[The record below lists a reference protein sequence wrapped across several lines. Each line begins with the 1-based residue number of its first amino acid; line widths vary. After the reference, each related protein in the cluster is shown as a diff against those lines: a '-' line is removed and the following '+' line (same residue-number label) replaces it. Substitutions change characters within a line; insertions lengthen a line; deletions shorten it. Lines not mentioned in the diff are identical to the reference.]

1 MIINNRSNESLVRAI
16 KKMHSFVESPDV
28 EKIRAHQESLGT
40 LFTNRELLYEDIQI
54 EHISAEWISAGDD
67 IRNDYVILYCHGG
80 GYNTGSF
87 MYARTVTGKLAE
99 TTLMKVLAFDYRLA
113 PEYKYPCAIDDA
125 LKVWE
130 YLENIG
136 YRGED
141 IIIAGDSAGG
151 NLALSLTLKLK
162 ELEKDMPAGLVLFSP
177 WTDLTLEGVSHL
189 ERVDMDPILTE
200 EYIEKAVEDYAGNED
215 TKNPFISPLFGDFEG
230 FPPTLIQV
238 GDHEILLS
246 DSEDLAACM
255 NACGVDVKFEL
266 YEGMWHVFQMSPLKA
281 AVEAMEHV
289 GEFTFNTILN
299 RKKHS
304 V

>member
-1 MIINNRSNESLVRAI
+1 MIINNRSNEHLVRAI
-16 KKMHSFVESPDV
+16 KKMHSIVESPDV
-28 EKIRAHQESLGT
+28 EKIRAHQESIGEL
-40 LFTNRELLYEDIQI
+40 LTNRDLKYENVQI
-54 EHISAEWISAGDD
+54 EHISAELISAGDGT
-67 IRNDYVILYCHGG
+67 RNDYAILYCHGG

-99 TTLMKVLAFDYRLA
+99 NTLINVMAFDYRLA
-113 PEYKYPCAIDDA
+113 PEFPYPCAVDDA

-136 YRGED
+136 YRGD
-141 IIIAGDSAGG
+141 HIIVTGDSAGG

-162 ELEKDMPAGLVLFSP
+162 ELGKMMPAGLVLFSP
-177 WTDLTLEGVSHL
+177 WTDLTLEGVSHI

-200 EYIEKAVEDYAGNED
+200 EYMEKAVDDYAFDED
-215 TKNPFISPLFGDFEG
+215 LNNPFISPLFGNFEG
-230 FPPTLIQV
+230 FPQTLIQV

-255 NACGVDVKFEL
+255 HAYGVDVRFEL

-289 GEFTFNTILN
+289 GEFILGIIS
-299 RKKHS
+299 K
-304 V
+304 